1 MFSRRGGSGFSKGG
15 FLGPIVK
22 PVGAGVV
29 RMWGGDACVAPAGGR
44 RHSGE
49 QDQGD
54 ASVPSP
60 HNPSPA
66 PTGTKALPRRCD
78 TISTSKI
85 HPVPMGQQQKMM
97 LRGYGQGK
105 VKAAALTSCA
115 GTLYPDASSH
125 GFDEAFAEV
134 QPQACSSYRS
144 RQVAM

>member
-1 MFSRRGGSGFSKGG
+1 
-15 FLGPIVK
+15 
-22 PVGAGVV
+22 
-29 RMWGGDACVAPAGGR
+29 MWGGDACVAPAGGR

-105 VKAAALTSCA
+105 VKAAALTGYAC
-115 GTLYPDASSH
+115 TLYPDASSH

>member
-1 MFSRRGGSGFSKGG
+1 MRS
-15 FLGPIVK
+15 
-22 PVGAGVV
+22 
-29 RMWGGDACVAPAGGR
+29 GDACVGLAGGGKR
-44 RHSGE
+44 VPE
-49 QDQGD
+49 QDEGD
-54 ASVPSP
+54 ASVPTP